1 MTVVV
6 ERAFVRETAHLR
18 ARAPA
23 VVDLPLP
30 ALGRA
35 ADIGWR
41 QVALDRIL
49 SRRVRPFVGPVEV
62 SLTFREGRARRVI
75 GELPNACLEV
85 LIASRLIAAAD
96 SAVLRRLQLAW
107 GPVDGVRIEIRPA
120 GDNRP

>member
-1 MTVVV
+1 MTAV
-6 ERAFVRETAHLR
+6 ERAFVRETAQLR

-23 VVDLPLP
+23 VVELPLP

-35 ADIGWR
+35 ADNGWR
-41 QVALDRIL
+41 AVALDRIL
-49 SRRVRPFVGPVEV
+49 NRRVRPFVGPVEV
-62 SLTFREGRARRVI
+62 SLTFRDGRARRVI

-107 GPVDGVRIEIRPA
+107 GPVDGVRIEIRPFE
-120 GDNRP
+120 DNGP

>member
-1 MTVVV
+1 MASQT
-6 ERAFVRETAHLR
+6 AFVRQAAHLK
-18 ARAPA
+18 ARSPA
-23 VVDLPLP
+23 VVELPLP

-35 ADIGWR
+35 ADPGWR

-62 SLTFREGRARRVI
+62 SLTFRDGRARRVI
-75 GELPNACLEV
+75 GDLPNACLEV

-107 GPVDGVRIEIRPA
+107 GPVGGVRVEIRPFEEGRA
-120 GDNRP
+120 

>member
-1 MTVVV
+1 MAAVQ
-6 ERAFVRETAHLR
+6 RAIVRETASLK

-23 VVDLPLP
+23 VMELPLP
-30 ALGRA
+30 GLGRA
-35 ADIGWR
+35 ADTGWR
-41 QVALDRIL
+41 AVALDTIL

-62 SLTFREGRARRVI
+62 SLTFRDGRARRVI

-107 GPVDGVRIEIRPA
+107 GPVNGVRIEIRPFEEV
-120 GDNRP
+120 RP